1 MFLFPLFQVCGCEAW
16 FEESFVVPGEKFVQ
30 WRVLGFLKWEHSP
43 SVGSRGTGRMG
54 GRVQHRAANDPSV
67 SQSWRRPLDRHYAKQ
82 ALTPGDFDVKLGPLC
97 NYLKGRAALRHY
109 ANQPARP
116 L

>member
-1 MFLFPLFQVCGCEAW
+1 MVWVRTLPYYPPSSSLCPVPTVPKSVDVRLEAW

-54 GRVQHRAANDPSV
+54 GRVSAAND
-67 SQSWRRPLDRHYAKQ
+67 
-82 ALTPGDFDVKLGPLC
+82 
-97 NYLKGRAALRHY
+97 
-109 ANQPARP
+109 
-116 L
+116 

>member
-67 SQSWRRPLDRHYAKQ
+67 SQSWRRPPGAFSSHFRHYAKL
-82 ALTPGDFDVKLGPLC
+82 ALTPGDFDMKLGI
-97 NYLKGRAALRHY
+97 
-109 ANQPARP
+109 
-116 L
+116 